1 MRGDLQILENLNIL
15 YAEDDEHIRKHITST
30 LEMLFG
36 SVYVAKDGM
45 EALQIYHQKRI
56 DIVLLD
62 YVMPFMNGYSV
73 AKEIR
78 SNDKYIPIII
88 TSAYTDKEKLLSAIE
103 LHLIKYLEKPMLY
116 DDLKNVFLN
125 AIENLK
131 YHNKLN
137 VKLDDNL
144 SYNYITKIVT
154 TLDGKEIQL
163 TKNEMYFIELLL
175 TKKSQLFTKKM
186 IEEEVFGKNI
196 DENTMRNLVYRLRK
210 KLNTTAIVTIK
221 DLGYILK

>member
-1 MRGDLQILENLNIL
+1 MKGDLQILENLTIL
-15 YAEDDEHIRKHITST
+15 YAEDDEHIRKRITQT

-36 SVYVAKDGM
+36 NVYVAKDGM
-45 EALQIYHQKRI
+45 EALKIYHQKKV

-62 YVMPFMNGYSV
+62 YVMPFMSGYDV

-78 SNDKYIPIII
+78 AMDKNIPIII
-88 TSAYTDKEKLLSAIE
+88 ASAYTEKEKLLGAIE

-116 DDLKNVFLN
+116 NDLKNVFLN
-125 AIENLK
+125 SIANLK

-137 VKLDDNL
+137 VKLDHHL
-144 SYNYITKIVT
+144 SYSYITKVVA
-154 TLDGKEIQL
+154 TLDGREIQL
-163 TKNEMYFIELLL
+163 TKNEMFFLELLL
-175 TKKSQLFTKKM
+175 TKRSQLFSKKM
-186 IEEEVFGKNI
+186 IEDEIFGKTI

-210 KLNTTAIVTIK
+210 KLNTDAIVTIK